1 MIYQMIHLNMETI
14 NIYNMKKNIYPGKFI
29 VFEGLD
35 GSGQSTEST
44 FLRDF
49 LIEKN
54 HKVLMTKEP
63 TIISEAGKKIK
74 QVLEEKEKITPLDLQ
89 KLFVQDR
96 KFHLDNI
103 IIPSLKDGKMVISD
117 RYFFST
123 FAYGVSDGLDL
134 NLLIEMNN
142 DFLIPDLT
150 FFLDVNQDICIRR
163 VEERGIKKTLFEKK
177 EKLKKVYKNYKK
189 IMKNFENIYFINGE
203 PTPDKVFEEI
213 KKYVEKKCC

>member
-1 MIYQMIHLNMETI
+1 
-14 NIYNMKKNIYPGKFI
+14 MKKNIYPGKFI

-35 GSGQSTEST
+35 GSGQSTESAL
-44 FLRDF
+44 LRDF

-74 QVLEEKEKITPLDLQ
+74 QVLEEKEKITPLELQ

-103 IIPSLKDGKMVISD
+103 IIPNLKDGKIVISD

-142 DFLIPDLT
+142 DFLVPDLT
-150 FFLDVNQDICIRR
+150 FFLDVNQDICIKR
-163 VEERGIKKTLFEKK
+163 VEGRGIKKTLFEKR
-177 EKLKKVYKNYKK
+177 EKLKKVYENYKK
-189 IMKNFENIYFINGE
+189 IIKNFENVYFINGK
-203 PTPDKVFEEI
+203 PMPDKVFEEI

>member
-1 MIYQMIHLNMETI
+1 MEMI

-29 VFEGLD
+29 VLEGLD
-35 GSGQSTEST
+35 GSGQSTESA

-54 HKVLMTKEP
+54 YKVLMTKEP

-74 QVLEEKEKITPLDLQ
+74 QVLEEKEKNSPLDLQ
-89 KLFVQDR
+89 KLFVEDR
-96 KFHLDNI
+96 KLHLDNI
-103 IIPSLKDGKMVISD
+103 IIPNLKDGKIVISD

-150 FFLDVNQDICIRR
+150 FFLDVNQDICIKR
-163 VEERGIKKTLFEKK
+163 VEKRGAPKTLFEKR
-177 EKLKKVYKNYKK
+177 EKLKKVYENYKK
-189 IMKNFENIYFINGE
+189 IMKNFENVYFINGE
-203 PTPDKVFEEI
+203 STPDKVFEEI

>member
-1 MIYQMIHLNMETI
+1 MGLFHLASI
-14 NIYNMKKNIYPGKFI
+14 CYYVVMKKNIYPGKFI
-29 VFEGLD
+29 VLEGLD
-35 GSGQSTEST
+35 GSGQSTESV

-54 HKVLMTKEP
+54 HKVLITKEP
-63 TIISEAGKKIK
+63 TIISEAGQKIK
-74 QVLEEKEKITPLDLQ
+74 QVLEGKEKISPLELQ
-89 KLFVQDR
+89 KLFVKDR
-96 KFHLDNI
+96 KLHLDNI
-103 IIPSLKDGKMVISD
+103 IIPNLKDGKIVISD

-150 FFLDVNQDICIRR
+150 FFLDVNQDVCIKR
-163 VEERGIKKTLFEKK
+163 VEKRGAKKTLFEKR
-177 EKLKKVYKNYKK
+177 EKLKKVYENYKK
-189 IMKNFENIYFINGE
+189 IMKNFENVYFINGG